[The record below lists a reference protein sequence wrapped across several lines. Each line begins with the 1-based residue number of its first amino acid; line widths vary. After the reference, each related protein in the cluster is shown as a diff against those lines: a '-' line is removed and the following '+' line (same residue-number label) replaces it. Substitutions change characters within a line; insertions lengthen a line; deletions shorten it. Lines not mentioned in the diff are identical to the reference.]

1 MIEIR
6 ESHPPRARVV
16 VATRPRRAARADAP
30 PLRAMAAR
38 LLARAIATRA
48 ASTSTSTT
56 TAAPVKLYRG
66 PRMRLFR
73 VLVRFKIAQ
82 LGAIGALATPALAA
96 TADARA
102 APALVAVALAAGLGS
117 AACGAATQ
125 YYASRYVGELALTR
139 DGRAL
144 RVSTMD
150 FWGNRVDEDFDVAT
164 RVTPPLAGLTRE
176 DLEALASRAF
186 VPLDV
191 VGARQFVVSLRHG
204 ELVDRER
211 LFDVL
216 SGGAARG
223 SEAPR
228 ASS

>member
-1 MIEIR
+1 M
-6 ESHPPRARVV
+6 
-16 VATRPRRAARADAP
+16 AARA
-30 PLRAMAAR
+30 
-38 LLARAIATRA
+38 LARAIATRKGASRLASRA
-48 ASTSTSTT
+48 AST
-56 TAAPVKLYRG
+56 TASAPVKLYRG
-66 PRMRLFR
+66 PQMRLFR

-82 LGAIGALATPALAA
+82 LGAIGALATPARAA
-96 TADARA
+96 TADATA
-102 APALVAVALAAGLGS
+102 APSLVAAAVAAGLGS